1 MSIRGIE
8 SEFAPVEPVKGK
20 KSPTPAKAS
29 SGAGDKVQVSGE
41 AKSLFQADQ
50 SKRIEEIRKRLD
62 EGYYLTPEVTDKIVD
77 GLMNDLLKSA

>member
-20 KSPTPAKAS
+20 KSSSAAAPS
-29 SGAGDKVQVSGE
+29 SGAKDKVQVSGE

-50 SKRIEEIRKRLD
+50 SKRIEEIRTRLQD
-62 EGYYLTPEVTDKIVD
+62 GYYDTPEATEKIVD
-77 GLMNDLLKSA
+77 GLMNDLLKTA

>member
-20 KSPTPAKAS
+20 KSSTPAKAPP
-29 SGAGDKVQVSGE
+29 GASDKVQVSGE

-62 EGYYLTPEVTDKIVD
+62 DGYYLTPEVTDKIVD

>member
-20 KSPTPAKAS
+20 KSSTPAKAS
-29 SGAGDKVQVSGE
+29 PGASDKVQVSGE

-62 EGYYLTPEVTDKIVD
+62 DGYYLTPEVTDKIVD